1 MSFDIYIEEM
11 KRLGWKEEDLKKDY
25 ELHENEIKSGQEFP
39 WFPTLRPPIQKQES
53 KCDRT
58 RRRCIISFFDAE
70 CKVAII

>member
-39 WFPTLRPPIQKQES
+39 WFPTPLS
-53 KCDRT
+53 KKENMYKPDEDMEVR
-58 RRRCIISFFDAE
+58 
-70 CKVAII
+70 

>member
-53 KCDRT
+53 KRD
-58 RRRCIISFFDAE
+58 
-70 CKVAII
+70 

>member
-39 WFPTLRPPIQKQES
+39 WFP
-53 KCDRT
+53 
-58 RRRCIISFFDAE
+58 RRDLLYRSRNQNTIEREGDA
-70 CKVAII
+70 